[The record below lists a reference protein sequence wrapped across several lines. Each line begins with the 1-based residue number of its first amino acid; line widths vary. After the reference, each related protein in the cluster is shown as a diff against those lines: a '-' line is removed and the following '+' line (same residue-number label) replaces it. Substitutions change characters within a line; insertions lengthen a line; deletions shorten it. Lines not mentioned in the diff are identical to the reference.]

1 MLSKKVRYCHH
12 NCLISGSTQFSR
24 MHGIAIAYE
33 AQYSYDHMQATL
45 DSIGL
50 NDVRPKDLFEVVE
63 SYIGEGYAMTTQE
76 ALGNTP
82 DLPLL

>member
-1 MLSKKVRYCHH
+1 
-12 NCLISGSTQFSR
+12 

-50 NDVRPKDLFEVVE
+50 NDVRPQDLFEGCWRFTLVR
-63 SYIGEGYAMTTQE
+63 GMQWTAQE
-76 ALGNTP
+76 ALGNTIT
-82 DLPLL
+82 LG

>member
-1 MLSKKVRYCHH
+1 MLSKKIRYCHH
-12 NCLISGSTQFSR
+12 NYLTSASTQFSR

-50 NDVRPKDLFEVVE
+50 KDVRPQDLFEVVE
-63 SYIGEGYAMTTQE
+63 GYIGEGYAMTTQE
-76 ALGNTP
+76 ALSNTLH
-82 DLPLL
+82 LPLL